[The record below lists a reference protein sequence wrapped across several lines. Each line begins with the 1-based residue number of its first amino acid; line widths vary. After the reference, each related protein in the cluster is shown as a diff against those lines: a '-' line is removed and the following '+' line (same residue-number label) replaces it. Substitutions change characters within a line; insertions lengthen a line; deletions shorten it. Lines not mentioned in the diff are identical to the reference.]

1 MANVGVV
8 GVQWGDE
15 GKGKVIDFLS
25 GFADII
31 VRFQGG
37 ANAGHTIVIGDKK
50 VILHLIPSGIL
61 REDTQC
67 VIGNGVVLDPE
78 VLQKEIEELKG
89 LGYLKDDKRLMISG
103 YTHVIMPY
111 HKKLDVLKESKMA
124 KKIGTTGRGIG
135 PAYED
140 RVSRMGIRVI
150 DLIDKKVFR
159 EKLKANLE
167 MKNFLIRRYYKDEP
181 LKMKD
186 ILKSYEPHR
195 KLLKKYISD
204 SVTFLHKAMA
214 KKKQILFEGAQ
225 GTFLD
230 IDHGTYPFVTSS
242 NTTSGNIATGAG
254 VPPTAVDYILGI
266 CKAYTTRVGEGPFP
280 TELTGPEGELMRKIG
295 DEYGATTGRP
305 RRCGWF
311 DAVLVRRAIKLNG
324 LSGLSIMKLDVLD
337 SFEKIRIC
345 TQYKI
350 GKRFY
355 SEPPMALSD
364 LYRCEPQ
371 YEEIDGW
378 NTPMKDVSKFD
389 DLPEGAKRYLR
400 RIEELLGIPV
410 AIISTGPDR
419 DSTIVLKNPFA

>member
-25 GFADII
+25 SFADII

-61 REDTQC
+61 REDTYC

-103 YTHVIMPY
+103 CTHVIMPY
-111 HKKLDVLKESKMA
+111 HKKLDALKESKAA

-186 ILKSYEPHR
+186 ILKSYEPYR
-195 KLLKKYISD
+195 KLLKTHISD
-204 SVTFLHKAMA
+204 SVAFLHKAIA
-214 KKKQILFEGAQ
+214 KKKKILFEGAQ

-230 IDHGTYPFVTSS
+230 IDHGTYPYVTSS
-242 NTTSGNIATGAG
+242 NTISGNMTSGAG
-254 VPPTAVDYILGI
+254 VPPSAVDYILGI

-295 DEYGATTGRP
+295 DEFGATTGRP

-324 LSGLSIMKLDVLD
+324 LNGLSIMKLDVLD

-345 TQYKI
+345 TRYKI
-350 GKRFY
+350 GNRFY
-355 SEPPMALSD
+355 DEPPMALGDFS
-364 LYRCEPQ
+364 RCEPQ
-371 YEEIDGW
+371 YEEMDGW
-378 NTPMKDVSKFD
+378 NTPIKDVNRFD
-389 DLPEGAKRYLR
+389 DLPENAKRYLG
-400 RIEELLGIPV
+400 RIEELLGVPV
-410 AIISTGPDR
+410 DIVSTGPDR
-419 DSTIVLKNPFA
+419 NSTIVLRNPFG